1 MAGNETSDDGKWETG
16 DGLRDGIGEEKL
28 IATLEVMLRLENV
41 MCCVL
46 WRLENV
52 MSCVVCELRQILNA
66 GVLRLEI
73 WGRTRTAFDVSRLR
87 MLASSGRMLTRLD
100 RMAMHDNRLRYMTQ
114 MYTTRDRSGM

>member
-28 IATLEVMLRLENV
+28 IATQVVM
-41 MCCVL
+41 

-73 WGRTRTAFDVSRLR
+73 WVEDEDGV
-87 MLASSGRMLTRLD
+87 
-100 RMAMHDNRLRYMTQ
+100 
-114 MYTTRDRSGM
+114 

>member
-1 MAGNETSDDGKWETG
+1 MAGNETSDDGKWETR

-28 IATLEVMLRLENV
+28 IATQVVM
-41 MCCVL
+41 

-73 WGRTRTAFDVSRLR
+73 WVEDEDGV
-87 MLASSGRMLTRLD
+87 
-100 RMAMHDNRLRYMTQ
+100 
-114 MYTTRDRSGM
+114 